1 MNTDRE
7 YCIGTD
13 CPKKDTC
20 RRYVEYP
27 CLPYTLV
34 TWLTEPI
41 ACRESGYGNYVEK
54 REGVWHI
61 KNYVDEYNQRI
72 TSYYPTLRE
81 AIEGLMESSNWFEDK
96 GTGEIYFHEYGIN
109 GKDYLVFAQ

>member
-1 MNTDRE
+1 MKKKLVNKE
-7 YCIGTD
+7 LYCWLASHPAIG
-13 CPKKDTC
+13 
-20 RRYVEYP
+20 E
-27 CLPYTLV
+27 LQ
-34 TWLTEPI
+34 
-41 ACRESGYGNYVEK
+41 K
-54 REGVWHI
+54 REGVWYI